1 MTLGTR
7 IAVMRD
13 GALEQ
18 VGAPLDLYQRPAN
31 RFVASFMGTP
41 SINVIRAGASRD
53 PRGWTLASRVLARP
67 LTLELDARM
76 PDAVDLAFR
85 AQDATLCAPAD
96 ADLRGTVTVTEAL
109 GPATLLHVRP
119 EAGEESL
126 VRVLVPPETRVAV
139 DELVGLRV
147 RRDRLHLF
155 DSGTGARLD

>member
-18 VGAPLDLYQRPAN
+18 VGAPLELYQRPAN

-41 SINVIRAGASRD
+41 SINLMPVRASRD
-53 PRGWTLASRVLARP
+53 RDVWRLESPVLARSF
-67 LTLELDARM
+67 TLELDASLP
-76 PDAVDLAFR
+76 PDVDLAFR
-85 AQDATLCAPAD
+85 AQDAVLCAAAE
-96 ADLRGTVTVTEAL
+96 ADLRGTVAVVEAL

-119 EAGEESL
+119 EAGGESL
-126 VRVLVPPETRVAV
+126 IRVLVPPDTHVTI
-139 DELVGLRV
+139 DELVGLRL